1 MIFVH
6 WYKLYLFLF
15 LSCCIRS
22 EHLIENFETTE
33 PFSNRWEISDAIPT
47 HEQGTFERVRN
58 KLTSTVDFG
67 LQTSE
72 SLRYYAISRP
82 LKQEMHNLKKTI
94 VMQYSVRFEQKEEP
108 LCAGGYLKL
117 LTSNSNFKPSTFDGD
132 TNYAIM
138 FGPDVCG
145 APKLHFIVRAEQHVS
160 LAEDVD
166 IENEFTPTTLPM
178 KRTIDYGIS
187 ETERKRSHIFTLILH
202 GLDNS
207 WEILIDDVSHERGN
221 MTNSFDF
228 LPPLYVVDQ
237 EIKKPSDWVDNN
249 MIPVGNGK
257 PNGYDDMPRRI
268 PSPTAK
274 RPELWDDYEDGEWIP
289 PLIPNPHWDGEWEQT
304 FVTNPKY
311 KGTWKRPYIENPI
324 FSGEKA
330 KKRVRDLHYVCNP
343 CTHVGIEIFQMN
355 HGTVFDDI
363 LITDSIEEAELGRAM
378 FLRKSKEEMWSQY
391 KVKKEELELEL
402 STEAQDSIVK
412 KERDS
417 KILKEE
423 KVDIDDNVDV
433 DKVKVL
439 EEEEEKKKTVPIENL
454 SNVKDSPN
462 VIPVRVPQTE
472 EEIENEAVL
481 EAMKDAVPLPGF
493 RPQETDETIRAR
505 NEERAT
511 VPRSR
516 DL

>member
-1 MIFVH
+1 
-6 WYKLYLFLF
+6 
-15 LSCCIRS
+15 
-22 EHLIENFETTE
+22 
-33 PFSNRWEISDAIPT
+33 
-47 HEQGTFERVRN
+47 
-58 KLTSTVDFG
+58 
-67 LQTSE
+67 
-72 SLRYYAISRP
+72 
-82 LKQEMHNLKKTI
+82 
-94 VMQYSVRFEQKEEP
+94 
-108 LCAGGYLKL
+108 
-117 LTSNSNFKPSTFDGD
+117 
-132 TNYAIM
+132 
-138 FGPDVCG
+138 
-145 APKLHFIVRAEQHVS
+145 
-160 LAEDVD
+160 
-166 IENEFTPTTLPM
+166 
-178 KRTIDYGIS
+178 
-187 ETERKRSHIFTLILH
+187 
-202 GLDNS
+202 
-207 WEILIDDVSHERGN
+207 
-221 MTNSFDF
+221 
-228 LPPLYVVDQ
+228 
-237 EIKKPSDWVDNN
+237 
-249 MIPVGNGK
+249 
-257 PNGYDDMPRRI
+257 
-268 PSPTAK
+268 
-274 RPELWDDYEDGEWIP
+274 
-289 PLIPNPHWDGEWEQT
+289 
-304 FVTNPKY
+304 
-311 KGTWKRPYIENPI
+311 TWKRPYIENPI

-493 RPQETDETIRAR
+493 
-505 NEERAT
+505 
-511 VPRSR
+511 
-516 DL
+516 